1 MTPALGHISAEGG
14 DNIPGA
20 VTWEG
25 KEENTI
31 YLKWPEPVN
40 PNGLILMYEIKYGQN
55 GEVRKAK
62 SLCIEL
68 GLPLIQGG
76 LCPSLQFSCTSN

>member
-1 MTPALGHISAEGG
+1 MTPALVHLSAEGG

-20 VTWEG
+20 VTWER
-25 KEENTI
+25 KEENII

-55 GEVRKAK
+55 GEVTLHQSWLATNV
-62 SLCIEL
+62 SVEGFLCL
-68 GLPLIQGG
+68 
-76 LCPSLQFSCTSN
+76 